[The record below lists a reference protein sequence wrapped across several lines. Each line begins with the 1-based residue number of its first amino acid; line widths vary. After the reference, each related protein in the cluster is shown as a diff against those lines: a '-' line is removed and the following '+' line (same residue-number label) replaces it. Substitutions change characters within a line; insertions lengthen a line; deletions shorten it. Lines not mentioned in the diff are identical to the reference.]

1 MTESIKVCACSLCA
15 SVIVCL
21 IIRLLIPQG
30 STKRI
35 MTVIIGI
42 FILCILLMP
51 ITEFIKEFDST
62 DIENEFKLGESKANK
77 IYDDQVLKGAGEYI
91 SAYCYS
97 LLSNAGVE
105 ADNIETTVGVSDD
118 RGIYIIGIDIY
129 ISDGIVLSDNEIREL
144 IHDSVGVEPG
154 IINA

>member
-1 MTESIKVCACSLCA
+1 MIESIRICACSLCA

-42 FILCILLMP
+42 FILCSLLIP
-51 ITEFIKEFDST
+51 INSLIKEFST
-62 DIENEFKLGESKANK
+62 MDIENEFKLKESDSSK
-77 IYDDQVLKGAGEYI
+77 IYDEQVIKGTGEYI
-91 SAYCYS
+91 SAYCCS

-105 ADNIETTVGVSDD
+105 AENIKTTVGVSDD
-118 RGIYIIGIDIY
+118 RGIYIISLDIY
-129 ISDGIVLSDNEIREL
+129 ISDGALLSDNEITEL
-144 IHDSVGVEPG
+144 VYEAVGIEPF
-154 IINA
+154 IIKT